1 MSSSVNYVKGGMG
14 IFGGICMFYLFI
26 GKLKQ
31 HGHLLPFYVLEDLSS
46 VFKFLMC
53 SIWGNTVAKGSIHG
67 KKCFFFLVW
76 ECEDTFNGYT

>member
-53 SIWGNTVAKGSIHG
+53 SI
-67 KKCFFFLVW
+67 
-76 ECEDTFNGYT
+76 